1 MIRIC
6 MGYDPVLALDH
17 FIAQESI
24 ITTSSR
30 PVFISP
36 ISLSNLKSELSR
48 ERDPLQSNDFAFSR
62 WLTPYFCKLLEE
74 G

>member
-36 ISLSNLKSELSR
+36 ISLSNLKG
-48 ERDPLQSNDFAFSR
+48 
-62 WLTPYFCKLLEE
+62 E
-74 G
+74 GHDQNMHGL